1 MVPPGGTGSA
11 PGRIGSRTEAGKV
24 PHGKNTRPSDS
35 VQARD
40 ASATADHLPSLREP
54 DAYGAPQSS
63 DSDDTPGRHATHPQS
78 VSLSQSSLFTLSST
92 NATGGRREVGTA
104 AWGVWAGC
112 DCFDRDAALPAAAR
126 VTPRS
131 MRNWRDGVCASRSAR

>member
-1 MVPPGGTGSA
+1 MIRTMTARPAGDEIWIEGPNLKGQPLRWIFLQITSHSFHWSNFVSEDGGQTWCFQ
-11 PGRIGSRTEAGKV
+11 EE
-24 PHGKNTRPSDS
+24 
-35 VQARD
+35 
-40 ASATADHLPSLREP
+40 ADHLPSLREP

-104 AWGVWAGC
+104 ARGVWAGC
-112 DCFDRDAALPAAAR
+112 GCFDRDAALPTAAQY
-126 VTPRS
+126 PP
-131 MRNWRDGVCASRSAR
+131 DP